1 MSETRDEQES
11 SPQLEPHT
19 PPITAQAA
27 PNPQSDSSDSDS
39 DVVQESHRNIGSS
52 SGETQPLLNKKKRK
66 TRTKGRNRLLHP
78 EDYEA
83 TEDYTP
89 NDDDYLDAEFYA
101 NNGRFQVHKNYI
113 VVLSNW
119 KAILN
124 VVLFINTLLL
134 VMIFVSE
141 FVIEILPTDRI
152 ASFNNFILILVSLIG
167 NCFNLWFNKIGLFS
181 PFDLHLNVVL
191 TVLPMLHL
199 LVLFSIKFTRDRIN
213 KVTILMFLWTS
224 FTFSLGILQAHN
236 LRKYIRNLS
245 PPTAQNK
252 HSLTEWIEIAFRNVV
267 KFISLVLLVLL
278 LLADILHA
286 IDISNALKHSK
297 KENSMFVWANPEHT
311 KRLHISCYG
320 VKTNISDVSVD
331 SSQPVVLFEHG
342 GEDTSY
348 TSGRWIEE
356 LYNLGKIDKYCVYD
370 RFGFGL
376 SDSDSAPI
384 SLKKSAESLR
394 HALVEELQI
403 TDKFIAVGYDYGAL
417 VSRVF
422 AADNRDICNG
432 LLLLDGWNEEL
443 LLKHYLRRIFP
454 GEGNGGGNDDDG
466 HGDTKIDYK
475 VPERE
480 IGKRYTIQTWIY
492 GVWSA
497 FGLNLQSSW
506 LISHH
511 GSLTRI
517 FGEDMTEEGQF
528 IRNKVL
534 EALTSSLSSY
544 NDILASNIKIQDI
557 PLSVVSSKQFI
568 KISPV
573 WGNWQRKLTKLSSKT
588 LEWRI
593 IEGGHKFYKNGIA
606 VEQAQ
611 DVLLRMINE

>member
-1 MSETRDEQES
+1 MSDTRDEQDEA
-11 SPQLEPHT
+11 
-19 PPITAQAA
+19 PPIANA
-27 PNPQSDSSDSDS
+27 PTLAVQQLDSSDSDS

-52 SGETQPLLNKKKRK
+52 NGESQPLLNNKKKV
-66 TRTKGRNRLLHP
+66 RTKGRNRMLHP
-78 EDYEA
+78 EDYE
-83 TEDYTP
+83 TIENDIP

-113 VVLSNW
+113 VFLSNW

-134 VMIFVSE
+134 ITIFVSE

-152 ASFNNFILILVSLIG
+152 SSFNNFILILVSLIG

-191 TVLPMLHL
+191 TILPLLHL
-199 LVLFSIKFTRDRIN
+199 LVLFSIKFTRERIN
-213 KVTILMFLWTS
+213 NVTIVMFLWTS

-278 LLADILHA
+278 LLTDILHA
-286 IDISNALKHSK
+286 VDINNALNYSK
-297 KENSMFVWANPEHT
+297 KENSMFVWANAEHT

-320 VKTNISDVSVD
+320 VKTNTSNVD
-331 SSQPVVLFEHG
+331 IQSNQPVVLFEHG
-342 GEDTSY
+342 GEDTAY
-348 TSGRWIEE
+348 TSGTWIEE

-370 RFGFGL
+370 RFGYGL

-394 HALVEELQI
+394 YALVDELQI
-403 TDKFIAVGYDYGAL
+403 SDRFLAVGYDYGAL

-422 AADNRDICNG
+422 AADNKDICSG
-432 LLLLDGWNEEL
+432 LLLIDGWHEEL
-443 LLKHYLRRIFP
+443 LLKHYLRRMFP
-454 GEGNGGGNDDDG
+454 GEGNGGEGV
-466 HGDTKIDYK
+466 GDTKIDYK

-492 GVWSA
+492 GIWSA

-506 LISHH
+506 IISHH
-511 GSLTRI
+511 GSLVRI
-517 FGEDMTEEGQF
+517 FGEDMREEGQF

-544 NDILASNIKIQDI
+544 NDILASNIKTQDI

-593 IEGGHKFYKNGIA
+593 VEGGHKFYKNGIA
-606 VEQAQ
+606 VEQTQ
-611 DVLLRMINE
+611 DVLLRMLNE